1 MAERKAGQGDAKR
14 GRRAAAPRRR
24 AATSIEKPLLDA
36 IDSLTEGFA
45 LFDADDRLVIS
56 NERYREMYSEIAEEI
71 RSGVTFEH
79 LLRAMTHSPSSA
91 VPPEQAEAH
100 IAQRMAFHRSP
111 GGALDVR
118 RRNGRWIRVIDRR
131 TADGWTVAI
140 RVDITD
146 LKRREGILSV
156 VNEAAGRLL
165 PGTGWRDQVQEML
178 AKLGPA
184 AGVSRVTFSR
194 NEIVD
199 GVYEQDDLFEWT
211 APGVRRAIDDPAL
224 RNFPAKDTAFQDW
237 RARRARGEVIHSLT
251 RDLPDDKRAWF
262 EMQDVKSAIRVPVM
276 VDGRWWGTIGVDH
289 TTEERIWQPHE
300 IDALRA
306 AAGLIG
312 LAIQRDRAELERRR
326 MDRLLFDAL
335 GALPQGIA
343 VYDRERRLQLCNPAF
358 ADLYGMRPED
368 MIGMSAEAIIRR
380 SAPNT
385 VAVDGVPVWNAEEF
399 ARRRLAQ
406 FGKPSEEPMEIE
418 WRDGRW
424 FMVSDHPTAEGGVV
438 FVRTDITEQKRVQS
452 TLRDNEAF
460 KSAMINASLDPIITT
475 SDRGEIL
482 EFNNAAERT
491 FLYRRDDV
499 IGRSAVD
506 VLVPPHLRSMRDHG
520 IVGLRFAPEQ
530 GLLGRR
536 VEAEAMRADGS
547 TFMAELAVADSV
559 LQGQRVFTTYLRD
572 ISDRQRMERAL
583 RDSEQRFRSIAEAHP
598 VPVVIVRL
606 ADGMVV
612 YASPSARTLFGIADY
627 LGVRAIDFYADA
639 ADRGRI
645 MAMIEKNGS
654 VENVETQLRR
664 ADGATFPAALTSR
677 QILWEG
683 QPAIVTGVLD
693 LTEAKKASA
702 EIARQREALAHS
714 EKLTALGSLLAG
726 VAHELNNP
734 LSVVVGQAAMLQEL
748 CGDAALS
755 GRAEKIRR
763 AAERCARIVKTF
775 LAMARRRPPEVSAID
790 LNAVIE
796 ASIDLVAYSL
806 RTTDVTLELELGTNL
821 PRIMA
826 DADQINQVITNLMV
840 NAQQALVDRPVPRR
854 LAISTRFD
862 AAREEIVLTVADN
875 GPGVPPDLRQR
886 IFEPFFTTKPTG
898 VGTGVGLSMCQGVVE
913 SHGGRVML
921 QDTPGGGAT
930 FVVTFPARRAA
941 ATESPA
947 PETAAMRKSRS
958 GRILVVD
965 DEPEMAQMLAEIL
978 QRVGHEVETA
988 GDGQEALERL
998 ARQSYDLVLSDLR
1011 MPNLD
1016 GPGLYNA
1023 VAEKHPDQLRR
1034 LMFIT
1039 GDTLAPHVTAFLAQT
1054 PVNFI
1059 EKPLNPRAVQEAVER
1074 ALANGA

>member
-1 MAERKAGQGDAKR
+1 MAERKAATSRTKRQASAK
-14 GRRAAAPRRR
+14 PRRKR
-24 AATSIEKPLLDA
+24 IVSTEKPVLDA
-36 IDSLTEGFA
+36 IESLTEGFA
-45 LFDADDRLVIS
+45 LFDAEDRLHIF
-56 NERYREMYSEIAEEI
+56 NERYREMYAEIASEI
-71 RSGVTFEH
+71 RPGVTFEH
-79 LLRAMTHSPSSA
+79 LLRAMTHAPTSP
-91 VPPEQAEAH
+91 VPPEHAEAH
-100 IAQRMAFHRSP
+100 IAERMKFHANPS
-111 GGALDVR
+111 GAVDVR
-118 RRNGRWIRVIDRR
+118 RRSGRWIRVIDRR

-165 PGTGWRDQVQEML
+165 PGSGWRDQVQEML

-194 NEIVD
+194 NEIVN

-211 APGVRRAIDDPAL
+211 GQDVRRAIEDPAL
-224 RNFPAKDTAFQDW
+224 RNFPVKDTAFQDW
-237 RARRARGEVIHSLT
+237 RARRARGEVISCLT
-251 RDLPDDKRAWF
+251 RDLPDEKRAWF
-262 EMQDVKSAIRVPVM
+262 EAQDVKSAIRVPVM

-289 TTEERIWQPHE
+289 TTEERIWQAHE

-335 GALPQGIA
+335 GSLPQGIA

-368 MIGMSAEAIIRR
+368 MIGMSAEAIVRR

-385 VAVDGVPVWNAEEF
+385 VAVDGIPVWSAEEF

-406 FGKPSEEPMEIE
+406 FGKPSEEPMELE

-438 FVRTDITEQKRVQS
+438 FVRTDITEQKRVQT

-460 KSAMINASLDPIITT
+460 KSAMVNASLDPIITT
-475 SDRGEIL
+475 NDRGEIL
-482 EFNNAAERT
+482 EFNQAAERT
-491 FLYRRDDV
+491 FLYQRQDV
-499 IGRSAVD
+499 LGRSAVD
-506 VLVPPHLRSMRDHG
+506 VLVPPPMRGARDHG
-520 IVGLRFAPEQ
+520 IVSLSHAPEQ

-536 VEAEAMRADGS
+536 LEAEAMRADGS
-547 TFMAELAVADSV
+547 TFTAELAVADSV
-559 LQGQRVFTTYLRD
+559 LQGQRVFTAYLRD

-598 VPVVIVRL
+598 VPVVIVRI
-606 ADGMVV
+606 ADGIVV
-612 YASPSARTLFGIADY
+612 YASPSARGLFGINDY
-627 LGVRAIDFYADA
+627 LGVRAVDFYADA

-645 MAMIEKNGS
+645 MAMVEKNGS
-654 VENVETQLRR
+654 VESVETLLRR
-664 ADGATFPAALTSR
+664 ADGTTFAAALTSR
-677 QILWEG
+677 RLQWEG
-683 QPAIVTGVLD
+683 EQAIVTGVVD
-693 LTEAKKASA
+693 LTEAKKAAA

-748 CGDAALS
+748 CGDASLS

-796 ASIDLVAYSL
+796 ASIDLVAYSF
-806 RTTDVTLELELGTNL
+806 RTTDVTVDLDLGVSL

-840 NAQQALVDRPVPRR
+840 NAQQALVDRPVPRH
-854 LAISTRFD
+854 LAISTRVD
-862 AAREEIVLTVADN
+862 QEREEVVLTVADN
-875 GPGVPPDLRQR
+875 GPGVPAELRQR

-913 SHGGRVML
+913 SHGGRIAHH
-921 QDTPGGGAT
+921 DTPGGGAT

-941 ATESPA
+941 AVESPV
-947 PETAAMRKSRS
+947 PEAASPRKTRS
-958 GRILVVD
+958 GVILVVD

-978 QRVGHEVETA
+978 QRVGHKVETA
-988 GDGQEALERL
+988 GDGQEALDRL
-998 ARQSYDLVLSDLR
+998 SRRTYDLVLSDLR

-1023 VAEKHPDQLRR
+1023 VAEKHPDQLAR

-1059 EKPLNPRAVQEAVER
+1059 EKPLNPKAVQEAVER
-1074 ALANGA
+1074 ALASV

>member
-1 MAERKAGQGDAKR
+1 MAERKRAAKR
-14 GRRAAAPRRR
+14 PAAPRRKAVSR
-24 AATSIEKPLLDA
+24 PAVSVEEPLLDA
-36 IDSLTEGFA
+36 IESLTEGFA
-45 LFDADDRLVIS
+45 LFDADDRLVLF
-56 NERYREMYSEIAEEI
+56 NAKYREMYAEIADEI
-71 RSGVTFEH
+71 RPGVSFEH
-79 LLRAMTHSPSSA
+79 LLRAMTHAATSP
-91 VPPEQAEAH
+91 VPPDQFEAH
-100 IAQRMAFHRSP
+100 IAQRMAYHRNP

-118 RRNGRWIRVIDRR
+118 RRSGRWVRVIDRR
-131 TADGWTVAI
+131 TAGGCTVAI

-165 PGTGWRDQVQEML
+165 PGAGWRDQVQEML

-184 AGVSRVTFSR
+184 AGVSRVTLSR

-199 GVYEQDDLFEWT
+199 SVYEQDDLFEWT
-211 APGVRRAIDDPAL
+211 APGTRRAIDDPAL
-224 RNFPAKDTAFQDW
+224 RDYAIKDTAFQDW
-237 RARRARGEVIHSLT
+237 RARRARGEVVHSLT
-251 RDLPDDKRAWF
+251 RDLPPDKRKWF
-262 EMQDVKSAIRVPVM
+262 ELQDVKSAIRVPVM

-289 TTEERIWQPHE
+289 TTEERAWQPHE

-312 LAIQRDRAELERRR
+312 LAVQRDRAEFERRR
-326 MDRLLFDAL
+326 MDRLLFDSL

-368 MIGMSAEAIIRR
+368 MIGMSGEAIIRR
-380 SAPNT
+380 AAPNT
-385 VAVDGVPVWNAEEF
+385 LTVDGVPVRDAEAF
-399 ARRRLAQ
+399 ARRRLGQ
-406 FGKPSEEPMEIE
+406 FGKWTDDPVEIE

-424 FMVSDHPTAEGGVV
+424 FMASDHPTAEGGVV
-438 FVRTDITEQKRVQS
+438 FVRTDITEQKRVQA

-460 KSAMINASLDPIITT
+460 KSAMIDASLDPIITT
-475 SDRGEIL
+475 DDRGEIL
-482 EFNNAAERT
+482 EFNPAAERT
-491 FLYRRDDV
+491 FGYRREDV
-499 IGRSAVD
+499 LGRTASD
-506 VLVPPHLRSMRDHG
+506 MLVPPRLRNSDEHG
-520 IVGLRFAPEQ
+520 LVNLGFAREQ

-536 VEAEAMRADGS
+536 LEAETMRSDGT
-547 TFMAELAVADSV
+547 TFVAELAVADSI
-559 LQGQRVFTTYLRD
+559 LHGNRVFTTYLRD
-572 ISDRQRMERAL
+572 ISERQRMERAL

-598 VPVVIVRL
+598 VPVVIVRMT
-606 ADGMVV
+606 DGMVV
-612 YASPSARTLFGIADY
+612 YASPSARSLFGITDY
-627 LGVRAIDFYADA
+627 VGVRAVDFYAEPA
-639 ADRGRI
+639 ERTRI
-645 MAMIEKNGS
+645 MAIVEKNGII
-654 VENVETQLRR
+654 ENVETVLRR
-664 ADGATFPAALTSR
+664 AGGASFPAALTSR

-683 QPAIVTGVLD
+683 QSAIVTGVLD
-693 LTEAKKASA
+693 LTEAKKAAA

-748 CGDAALS
+748 CGDASLA

-775 LAMARRRPPEVSAID
+775 LAMARRRPPEVSAVD

-806 RTTDVTLELELGTNL
+806 RTTDVTLELELGRDL
-821 PRIMA
+821 PRVMA
-826 DADQINQVITNLMV
+826 DADQVNQVITNLMV
-840 NAQQALVDRPVPRR
+840 NAQQALVDRPVPRK
-854 LAISTRFD
+854 LSISTRFD

-875 GPGVPPDLRQR
+875 GPGVPTELRQR

-898 VGTGVGLSMCQGVVE
+898 VGTGVGLSMCVGVVE
-913 SHGGRVML
+913 SHGGRIAL
-921 QDTPGGGAT
+921 QETPGGGAT

-941 ATESPA
+941 ASEAPA
-947 PETAAMRKSRS
+947 PETAAAPKTRS

-978 QRVGHEVETA
+978 QRVGHKVETA
-988 GDGQEALERL
+988 GDGQEALDRL
-998 ARQSYDLVLSDLR
+998 ARRRYDLVLSDLR
-1011 MPNLD
+1011 MPILD
-1016 GPGLYNA
+1016 GPGLYKA
-1023 VAEKHPDQLRR
+1023 VAERHPEQLAR

-1054 PVNFI
+1054 PVNYI

-1074 ALANGA
+1074 ALAAAA

>member
-1 MAERKAGQGDAKR
+1 MAERKASRAAPKR
-14 GRRAAAPRRR
+14 KTSRAAAE
-24 AATSIEKPLLDA
+24 APLLGA
-36 IDSLTEGFA
+36 IESLTEGFA
-45 LFDADDRLVIS
+45 LFDADDRLLIS
-56 NERYREMYSEIAEEI
+56 NAKYREMYAEIADEI
-71 RSGVTFEH
+71 RPGVTFEH
-79 LLRAMTHSPSSA
+79 LLRTMTHAPTSP

-100 IAQRMAFHRSP
+100 IAQRMAFHRNPS
-111 GGALDVR
+111 GALDVR
-118 RRNGRWIRVIDRR
+118 RRNGRWVRVIDRR
-131 TADGWTVAI
+131 TADGCTVAI

-146 LKRREGILSV
+146 LKRREAILSV

-165 PGTGWRDQVQEML
+165 PGAGWREQVQEML

-184 AGVSRVTFSR
+184 VGASRITLSR
-194 NEIVD
+194 NEVVD
-199 GVYEQDDLFEWT
+199 GTYEQDDLFEWT
-211 APGVRRAIDDPAL
+211 GPGVRRAIDDPAL
-224 RNFPAKDTAFQDW
+224 RNFTNKDGAFQDW
-237 RARRARGEVIHSLT
+237 RARRSRGEVTYALT
-251 RDLPDDKRAWF
+251 RDLPQDKRGWF
-262 EMQDVKSAIRVPVM
+262 EMQDVKSAVRVPIM

-289 TTEERIWQPHE
+289 TSEERVWQPHE

-312 LAIQRDRAELERRR
+312 LAIQRDRAELDRRR

-335 GALPQGIA
+335 GSLPQGIA

-380 SAPNT
+380 SAPST
-385 VAVDGVPVWNAEEF
+385 LAVDGVPVRDAEEF
-399 ARRRLAQ
+399 ARRRLAR
-406 FGKPSEEPMEIE
+406 FGKPMDEPMEIE

-438 FVRTDITEQKRVQS
+438 FVRTDITEQKRVQA

-475 SDRGEIL
+475 DDRGEIL
-482 EFNNAAERT
+482 EFNSAAERT
-491 FLYRRDDV
+491 FGYRREDV
-499 IGRSAVD
+499 LGRAAVD
-506 VLVPPHLRSMRDHG
+506 MIVPPHLRQSADHG
-520 IVGLRFAPEQ
+520 LVNMSLAREQ

-536 VEAEAMRADGS
+536 LEAEAMRSDGS
-547 TFMAELAVADSV
+547 TFMAELAVADS
-559 LQGQRVFTTYLRD
+559 LLHGQRVFTTYLRD
-572 ISDRQRMERAL
+572 ISERQRMERAL

-606 ADGMVV
+606 ADGVVV
-612 YASPSARTLFGIADY
+612 YASPSARSLFGITEY
-627 LGVRAIDFYADA
+627 LGVQAADYYADA
-639 ADRGRI
+639 EDRKRI
-645 MAMIEKNGS
+645 MAILEKTGV
-654 VENVETQLRR
+654 VENAETLLRR
-664 ADGATFPAALTSR
+664 VGGSTFPAALTSR

-693 LTEAKKASA
+693 LTEAKKAAA
-702 EIARQREALAHS
+702 EIARQREALAHN

-734 LSVVVGQAAMLQEL
+734 LSVVVGQAAMMQEL
-748 CGDAALS
+748 CRDAALA

-775 LAMARRRPPEVSAID
+775 LAMARRRPPEVSAVD
-790 LNAVIE
+790 LNGVIE

-806 RTTDVTLELELGTNL
+806 RTTDIAVDLQLAPSL

-826 DADQINQVITNLMV
+826 DADQLNQVITNLMV
-840 NAQQALVDRPVPRR
+840 NAQQALVDRPVPRS
-854 LAISTRFD
+854 LAVSTRFD
-862 AAREEIVLTVADN
+862 PQHDEVVMTVADN
-875 GPGVPPDLRQR
+875 GPGVPAELRQR

-913 SHGGRVML
+913 SHGGRIGL
-921 QDTPGGGAT
+921 EDTPGGGAT
-930 FVVTFPARRAA
+930 FVVAFPVKRAGFSDMPVPEVA
-941 ATESPA
+941 AP
-947 PETAAMRKSRS
+947 PPGRS
-958 GRILVVD
+958 ARILVVD

-978 QRVGHEVETA
+978 QRVGHTVDTA
-988 GDGQEALERL
+988 ADGEAALKRL
-998 ARQSYDLVLSDLR
+998 DRQTYDLVLSDLR

-1016 GPGLYNA
+1016 GPGLYKA
-1023 VAEKHPDQLRR
+1023 VAERHPEQLGR

-1039 GDTLAPHVTAFLAQT
+1039 GDTLAPHVTAFLAQN
-1054 PVNFI
+1054 PVNYI

-1074 ALANGA
+1074 ALAGVAA

>member
-1 MAERKAGQGDAKR
+1 
-14 GRRAAAPRRR
+14 
-24 AATSIEKPLLDA
+24 
-36 IDSLTEGFA
+36 
-45 LFDADDRLVIS
+45 
-56 NERYREMYSEIAEEI
+56 MYVEIAHEI
-71 RSGVTFEH
+71 RPGVTFEH
-79 LLRAMTHSPSSA
+79 LLRAMTHTAASP

-100 IAQRMAFHRSP
+100 IAQRMAFHRNP
-111 GGALDVR
+111 TGALDVR
-118 RRNGRWIRVIDRR
+118 RRSGRWIRVIDRR

-146 LKRREGILSV
+146 LKRREAILSV

-165 PGTGWRDQVQEML
+165 PGAGWRDQIQEML

-184 AGVSRVTFSR
+184 AGVSRVSLGR

-199 GVYEQDDLFEWT
+199 GVYEQDDLFEWD
-211 APGVRRAIDDPAL
+211 APGVRRVIDDPAL
-224 RNFPAKDTAFQDW
+224 RNVSIKDTAFQEW
-237 RARRARGEVIHSLT
+237 RARRARGEVVHALT
-251 RDLPDDKRAWF
+251 RHLPDAQRAWY
-262 EMQDVKSAIRVPVM
+262 EKQDVLSAVRVPIM
-276 VDGRWWGTIGVDH
+276 VDGRWWGTVGFDH
-289 TTEERIWQPHE
+289 TTEERLWQPHE

-335 GALPQGIA
+335 GSLPQGIA

-368 MIGMSAEAIIRR
+368 MIGLSAEAIIRR

-385 VAVDGVPVWNAEEF
+385 VAVDGIPVRNADEF

-406 FGKPSEEPMEIE
+406 FGKPSEEAMEIE

-452 TLRDNEAF
+452 SLRDNEAF
-460 KSAMINASLDPIITT
+460 KSAMVNASLDPIITT
-475 SDRGEIL
+475 DDRGEIL
-482 EFNNAAERT
+482 EFNQAAERT
-491 FLYRRDDV
+491 FGYARRDV
-499 IGRSAVD
+499 LGRSAVD
-506 VLVPPHLRSMRDHG
+506 VLVPPDLRGSGDHG
-520 IVGLRFAPEQ
+520 IVNLSLAREQ
-530 GLLGRR
+530 GALGRR
-536 VEAEAMRADGS
+536 LEVEAMRSDGS
-547 TFMAELAVADSV
+547 IFAAELAVADS
-559 LQGQRVFTTYLRD
+559 LLHGQRVFTAYLRD
-572 ISDRQRMERAL
+572 ISERQRMERAL
-583 RDSEQRFRSIAEAHP
+583 RESEQRFRSIAEAHP

-612 YASPSARTLFGIADY
+612 YASPSARGLFGITDY
-627 LGVRAIDFYADA
+627 LGVRAADFYGDP
-639 ADRGRI
+639 ADRERI
-645 MAMIEKNGS
+645 MAIVEKNGA
-654 VENVETQLRR
+654 VENAETTLRR
-664 ADGATFPAALTSR
+664 AGGDTFPAALTSR

-683 QPAIVTGVLD
+683 QPSIVTGVLD
-693 LTEAKKASA
+693 LTEAKRAAS
-702 EIARQREALAHS
+702 EIARQREALAHG

-748 CGDAALS
+748 STDKALS

-775 LAMARRRPPEVSAID
+775 LAMARRRPPEVSATD

-796 ASIDLVAYSL
+796 ASVDLVAYGL
-806 RTTDVTLELELGTNL
+806 RTTDVTLELDLGSDL
-821 PRIMA
+821 PRMMA
-826 DADQINQVITNLMV
+826 DSDQTNQVITNLIL
-840 NAQQALVDRPVPRR
+840 NAQQALVDRPVPRK
-854 LAISTRFD
+854 LSVVTRFD
-862 AAREEIVLTVADN
+862 AARDEIVLTVADN
-875 GPGVPPDLRQR
+875 GPGVPAELHQR

-913 SHGGRVML
+913 SHGGRIAL

-930 FVVTFPARRAA
+930 FVVTFPVRRPRADA
-941 ATESPA
+941 
-947 PETAAMRKSRS
+947 TAAEPIMLPKARS

-978 QRVGHEVETA
+978 QRVGHKVETA
-988 GDGQEALERL
+988 GDGQEALACLE
-998 ARQSYDLVLSDLR
+998 RQSYDLVLSDLR

-1016 GPGLYNA
+1016 GPGLYKA
-1023 VAEKHPDQLRR
+1023 VAERHPDQLGRM
-1034 LMFIT
+1034 MFIT
-1039 GDTLAPHVTAFLAQT
+1039 GDTLTPHVTAFLQQN
-1054 PVNFI
+1054 PVNYI

-1074 ALANGA
+1074 ALSSVPA